1 MAELLPGC
9 YQHEKSDNLEQFL
22 AERNVPLIARK
33 VVANTS
39 PRLEISREGLAWNIT
54 FKVLI
59 KTNTI
64 TFKIGEEFSETN
76 PLSSDTSKAMRS
88 VATITDHV
96 LCAEGT
102 DVTARRLL
110 QIRLTVPCPE
120 DVRYPA

>member
-1 MAELLPGC
+1 MGVTIQEDAMAELLPGC

-59 KTNTI
+59 KTNTV

-76 PLSSDTSKAMRS
+76 PLSSETSKVIRFVS
-88 VATITDHV
+88 VDPHDDRYLSV
-96 LCAEGT
+96 L
-102 DVTARRLL
+102 L
-110 QIRLTVPCPE
+110 
-120 DVRYPA
+120 